1 MPAVFTRIRRRTLVP
16 CCTAEPV
23 MVSRPRPGAR
33 VETVIVDFEL
43 PAEAVFCSAATTGF
57 DDAVAA
63 TGTAARAS
71 TATTIFTRR
80 PMDRWYSDPG
90 VVQSRDRR
98 CYAC

>member
-1 MPAVFTRIRRRTLVP
+1 MRLTFASCSIFVIAARARGFAAAALSRSSRTWYFV
-16 CCTAEPV
+16 V
-23 MVSRPRPGAR
+23 
-33 VETVIVDFEL
+33 EL

-80 PMDRWYSDPG
+80 PMDRSYSDPG
-90 VVQSRDRR
+90 VVQSGDRR